1 MVWKIYEGVRKT
13 LGKITCTK
21 EDFENI
27 LTYVVN
33 CAENFVEE
41 EYSRDAMEQLNK
53 AVDMLKEKIVWEE

>member
-1 MVWKIYEGVRKT
+1 M
-13 LGKITCTK
+13 GKITCTK

-27 LTYVVN
+27 LAYVVN

-53 AVDMLKEKIVWEE
+53 VVDMLKEKIVWEE